1 MKDFVPTAEIGTAPH
16 TETVE
21 TSYSSEDIFFATE
34 AAAQAAAESTV
45 KELFRKAGEKRGL
58 VVTIATVVVAGAGV
72 AAVAAWKS
80 PVGRKARNKIAN
92 AIKAE

>member
-1 MKDFVPTAEIGTAPH
+1 MQ
-16 TETVE
+16 

-45 KELFRKAGEKRGL
+45 KELFRKAGEKHGS
-58 VVTIATVVVAGAGV
+58 VVTIATAVVAVAGI

-92 AIKAE
+92 AIKSE

>member
-1 MKDFVPTAEIGTAPH
+1 MQTP
-16 TETVE
+16 
-21 TSYSSEDIFFATE
+21 YSSEDIFFATE

-58 VVTIATVVVAGAGV
+58 VVTIATAVVAGAGI